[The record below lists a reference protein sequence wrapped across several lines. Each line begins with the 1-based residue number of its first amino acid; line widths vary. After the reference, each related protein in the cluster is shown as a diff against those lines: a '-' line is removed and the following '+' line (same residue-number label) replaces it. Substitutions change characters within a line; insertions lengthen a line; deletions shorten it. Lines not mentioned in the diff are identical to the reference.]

1 MTSEQMPGSFSCGV
15 VFTQLWLTLLVVTPV
30 NGQHEAVLRSVVSLQ
45 PPWTTFFR
53 GEKVTLS
60 CYGFGFYLP
69 QKIKWYWKKKTQGQL
84 RSTSTLE
91 VRESGEYWCQADN
104 FLPSMHVRLDFRQD
118 SLVLQAPP
126 AVFEGDSVVLR
137 CHTKKDIAAE
147 NLKFYK
153 NGEALELSG
162 PSSEFHIHHA
172 NQEDNGQYKCT
183 GKKNWSFMYTPSN
196 TVRVQVQELLPR
208 PVLMATPSRP
218 IDGSPV
224 TLTCQIQLPAQRS
237 NVQLQFCFLK
247 NLQALESGCSNSS
260 EFHIPAI

>member
-1 MTSEQMPGSFSCGV
+1 MIDPVC
-15 VFTQLWLTLLVVTPV
+15 FT
-30 NGQHEAVLRSVVSLQ
+30 
-45 PPWTTFFR
+45 
-53 GEKVTLS
+53 
-60 CYGFGFYLP
+60 
-69 QKIKWYWKKKTQGQL
+69 
-84 RSTSTLE
+84 
-91 VRESGEYWCQADN
+91 
-104 FLPSMHVRLDFRQD
+104 D

-196 TVRVQVQELLPR
+196 TVRVQVQGMASIILNRLVRGRLPM
-208 PVLMATPSRP
+208 V
-218 IDGSPV
+218 V
-224 TLTCQIQLPAQRS
+224 
-237 NVQLQFCFLK
+237 K
-247 NLQALESGCSNSS
+247 
-260 EFHIPAI
+260 